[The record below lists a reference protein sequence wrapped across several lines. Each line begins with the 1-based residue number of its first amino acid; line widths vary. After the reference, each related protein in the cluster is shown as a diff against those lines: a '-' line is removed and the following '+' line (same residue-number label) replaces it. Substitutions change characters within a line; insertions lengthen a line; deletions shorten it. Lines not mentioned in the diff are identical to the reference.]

1 MIANC
6 GVIKYVVLALQ
17 VLVLRGEQ
25 LIQLFSENRYKC
37 FISIVRQTSLIPR
50 PSIPPVLIAYCI
62 KKWREKAWR
71 MLSHN
76 PCHDLRRHHTSF
88 QRRQVMYE
96 SDLAF
101 CASYEDGTN
110 TSRELQ
116 RAHET

>member
-62 KKWREKAWR
+62 KNGEKR
-71 MLSHN
+71 PGECYHIIHVM
-76 PCHDLRRHHTSF
+76 TSDVITPHF
-88 QRRQVMYE
+88 NG
-96 SDLAF
+96 AK
-101 CASYEDGTN
+101 
-110 TSRELQ
+110 
-116 RAHET
+116 